1 MGDFAPFEEK
11 MQAEGL
17 GEAAIAAFRNS
28 YESLVS
34 GASGMIPEAD
44 ITPAAGLPYFKNVVT
59 ADAPDTALLAKTVV
73 LKLNGGLGTS
83 MGLDYA
89 KSLLLVKA
97 SCDVPARN

>member
-11 MQAEGL
+11 MKAQGL
-17 GEAAIAAFRNS
+17 GEAAIAAFKNS

-44 ITPAAGLPYFKNVVT
+44 ITPAADIPRFEDVATG
-59 ADAPDTALLAKTVV
+59 DAPDTALLAKTVV

-89 KSLLLVKA
+89 KSLLLVKV
-97 SCDVPARN
+97 SFGFPART